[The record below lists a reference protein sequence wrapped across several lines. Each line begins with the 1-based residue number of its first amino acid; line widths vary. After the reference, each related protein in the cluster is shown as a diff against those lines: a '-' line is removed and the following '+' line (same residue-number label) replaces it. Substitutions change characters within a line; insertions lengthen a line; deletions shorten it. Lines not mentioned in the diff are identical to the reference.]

1 MPAAPVLSYRTLS
14 VNAHCR
20 AHMKTFL
27 LLVAWFTPSQAT
39 TSYQVTFI
47 CTLAEKDFM
56 ALPHLQQLAYPP
68 LTCMA
73 ADL

>member
-1 MPAAPVLSYRTLS
+1 
-14 VNAHCR
+14 
-20 AHMKTFL
+20 MKTFL

-73 ADL
+73 ADS